1 MRSKDYAGV
10 RCDQNKKI
18 QYVRSVIFWKVNSM
32 LLSSVHVI
40 LLSEKNNIKSYYFKK
55 LNLACLNLCNY

>member
-1 MRSKDYAGV
+1 MQRNDYAGV
-10 RCDQNKKI
+10 RCDQNKNI

-40 LLSEKNNIKSYYFKK
+40 LLSEKKK
-55 LNLACLNLCNY
+55 I